1 MPLGGTPVVVIDRT
15 VTPDDTTAIAAAAS
29 HPDALGAVAALL
41 GQGGITVHEVADA
54 PGLVVARTLAVIAN
68 EAWET
73 ALHGVAT
80 PADIDVAMQ
89 LGTNYP
95 SGPFEWT
102 RRWGP
107 EAVLEILDALWST
120 YHDTRYRA
128 SRDLRAAATA

>member
-1 MPLGGTPVVVIDRT
+1 V
-15 VTPDDTTAIAAAAS
+15 
-29 HPDALGAVAALL
+29 
-41 GQGGITVHEVADA
+41 

-80 PADIDVAMQ
+80 PDDIDVAME

-95 SGPFEWT
+95 VGPFAWT
-102 RRWGP
+102 RDWGP
-107 EAVLEILDALWST
+107 STILELLDQLWST

-128 SRDLRAAATA
+128 NRLLRSAANS

>member
-1 MPLGGTPVVVIDRT
+1 M
-15 VTPDDTTAIAAAAS
+15 
-29 HPDALGAVAALL
+29 
-41 GQGGITVHEVADA
+41 ADA

-107 EAVLEILDALWST
+107 EAVLEIIDALWST